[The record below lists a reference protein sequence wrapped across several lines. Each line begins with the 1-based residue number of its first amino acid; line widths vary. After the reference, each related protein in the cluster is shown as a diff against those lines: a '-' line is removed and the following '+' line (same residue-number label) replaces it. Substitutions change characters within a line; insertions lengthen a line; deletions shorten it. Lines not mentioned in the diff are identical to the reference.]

1 MPELWQKHVKNNAP
15 PSFPVSGTG
24 EKWEGGGSSIGDPHS
39 GRRWCG
45 RGCREI
51 RRWFACVVTGLCQ
64 PSKIHDVH
72 CWKFDTPW
80 DTHSQH
86 TCVCIYM
93 IYVYMYMYIEIQ
105 QGDDIDTNTSYS
117 GNVSWTMIFRA
128 CGMHVNFFAGADLIH
143 TLFEKSAWSW
153 ADRISTFRVVER
165 FMVLQEG
172 LGEVTLEW
180 VDMLQR
186 FGERRFLCIVWSY
199 GWSIWR
205 RSCFIKSDVYV
216 DGNHSVLIW
225 SMYSI
230 LTCYGQCR

>member
-1 MPELWQKHVKNNAP
+1 MQNWEIRKPNPLNDQLRRKTETPIFLANIPSSTRKERQISPLLEEMDRWTIKINGPRYNGLRSKTTPP

-72 CWKFDTPW
+72 CWKFDTHW

-93 IYVYMYMYIEIQ
+93 IYVY
-105 QGDDIDTNTSYS
+105 
-117 GNVSWTMIFRA
+117 
-128 CGMHVNFFAGADLIH
+128 
-143 TLFEKSAWSW
+143 
-153 ADRISTFRVVER
+153 
-165 FMVLQEG
+165 
-172 LGEVTLEW
+172 
-180 VDMLQR
+180 
-186 FGERRFLCIVWSY
+186 
-199 GWSIWR
+199 
-205 RSCFIKSDVYV
+205 VYV
-216 DGNHSVLIW
+216 HRDTTRW
-225 SMYSI
+225 WYR
-230 LTCYGQCR
+230 Y